1 MIPGRLSVVAAAISR
16 RAVLLAA
23 RAGHRAL
30 ERLAPA
36 SINTE
41 LAAAIATG
49 MSRSDYL
56 GPYSVPASIG
66 EADILHHGS
75 YELRIC
81 LLHNRVS
88 VVPPMRGSCP
98 ECDPAPAHEDVAGD
112 CPAAVS
118 DGLATTAP
126 AAGHPTANER
136 FGNFIAEAFADGRL
150 VRWAGGAMR
159 EAAAADLRNV
169 GLINLLNGPRS

>member
-88 VVPPMRGSCP
+88 VVPHAGSCP
-98 ECDPAPAHEDVAGD
+98 ECNPAPAHEDVAGD
-112 CPAAVS
+112 SPAAVS

-150 VRWAGGAMR
+150 AHWASDAMR
-159 EAAAADLRNV
+159 QAA
-169 GLINLLNGPRS
+169 PRS

>member
-1 MIPGRLSVVAAAISR
+1 MARTTGRGILVIPGRLSVVAAAISR

-81 LLHNRVS
+81 LLHNRIS
-88 VVPPMRGSCP
+88 VVPYAGSCP
-98 ECDPAPAHEDVAGD
+98 ECDPAPAREDVAGD
-112 CPAAVS
+112 SPAAVS

-126 AAGHPTANER
+126 AAGHPNPLDEALER
-136 FGNFIAEAFADGRL
+136 IKSFGLKPRP
-150 VRWAGGAMR
+150 
-159 EAAAADLRNV
+159 V
-169 GLINLLNGPRS
+169 GPGSN